1 MLFLMPVVEIISKA
15 FVFTI
20 FWKWFIVSVF
30 TQLPTLTFLQSV
42 GILMIAFL
50 FQSNTRFRRKKS
62 KEKKDSKQPEIK
74 EELNDLDGFYDEI
87 IENVLRKVILFPGL
101 SLFFGWVV
109 HSIMF

>member
-1 MLFLMPVVEIISKA
+1 MPVVEIISKA
-15 FVFTI
+15 FVFTF

-30 TQLPTLTFLQSV
+30 THLPTLTFLQSV

-50 FQSNTRFRRKKS
+50 FQSNTRFRRKKKKKES
-62 KEKKDSKQPEIK
+62 KETDEKEK
-74 EELNDLDGFYDEI
+74 EEQEELQDWLEGFYDEI
-87 IENVLRKVILFPGL
+87 LDNILRKIIIFPGL

>member
-1 MLFLMPVVEIISKA
+1 MF
-15 FVFTI
+15 

-50 FQSNTRFRRKKS
+50 FQSNTRFQGKKLK
-62 KEKKDSKQPEIK
+62 KEAKQSNEK
-74 EELNDLDGFYDEI
+74 EELTNWLDNFYETIMD
-87 IENVLRKVILFPGL
+87 NVLRKIIIFPGL
-101 SLFFGWVV
+101 SFFFGWVV

>member
-1 MLFLMPVVEIISKA
+1 MPVVEIISKA
-15 FVFTI
+15 FVFTF

-50 FQSNTRFRRKKS
+50 FQSNTRFRRKK
-62 KEKKDSKQPEIK
+62 KKKAPTEANKTDEK
-74 EELNDLDGFYDEI
+74 EELQEWLEGFYEEI
-87 IENVLRKVILFPGL
+87 LDNVLRKIIVFPGL